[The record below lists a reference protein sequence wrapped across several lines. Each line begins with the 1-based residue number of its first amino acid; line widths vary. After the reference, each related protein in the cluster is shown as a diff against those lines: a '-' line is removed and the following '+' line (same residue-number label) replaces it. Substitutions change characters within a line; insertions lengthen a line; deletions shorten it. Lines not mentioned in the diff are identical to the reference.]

1 MSEAT
6 GKKGQIS
13 RVAMPE
19 QEAKV
24 RARNFLEVPTGY
36 TVKMA
41 QEEASRCLQCKKP
54 GCVEGCPV
62 GVDIPGF
69 IDLIAQGDFT
79 AAIRN
84 LWRKNALPA
93 VCGRVCPQESQCEG
107 KCIVGKK
114 GQPVAIGN
122 LERFCA
128 DYERENGTGEL
139 PPKAPSTGKRVA
151 VVGSGPSGLTVAGD
165 LIVKGHEV
173 TIFEAFHKPGGVLV
187 YGIPE
192 FRLPKAIV
200 AQEVNF
206 LERLGVKVQCNAVVG
221 RTVSLD
227 ELFAEGYDA
236 IYVGVGAGLPKFM
249 NIPGENLVGIL
260 SANEYLTR
268 ANLMRAYDKD
278 KAHTPIYPSRKVAVL
293 GGGNVAMDVAR
304 ELMRD
309 ADDLKSRTD
318 IPDNVYEG
326 IKANKARELHLLIR
340 RGVAQAKFSV
350 QELREL
356 EKLPGVQLIIDED
369 DFDLDDETVEAAG
382 RDKLTRQMV
391 EELFAIREMAED
403 MEDDGD
409 VDFEGNP
416 ADRKY
421 FLHFNTAPVE
431 IVGKD
436 GAVCAIR
443 VERTVTRA
451 DGTMTRT
458 GEFRD
463 IPVQAV
469 YHAVGYKPAAAPGIA
484 YDGRRTTLANS
495 EGRILTE
502 ASENGSVRPRLYS
515 TGWAKRGP
523 VGLIGSTKS
532 DALAIVTHMLED
544 LAAAADGGRIAPD
557 RDPESVDRLLADRG
571 VRPIDFAGWKRI
583 DAFERSE
590 GAREGRE
597 HKKVIDPDRMR
608 ELARS

>member
-1 MSEAT
+1 MRE
-6 GKKGQIS
+6 
-13 RVAMPE
+13 
-19 QEAKV
+19 
-24 RARNFLEVPTGY
+24 
-36 TVKMA
+36 
-41 QEEASRCLQCKKP
+41 
-54 GCVEGCPV
+54 
-62 GVDIPGF
+62 
-69 IDLIAQGDFT
+69 
-79 AAIRN
+79 
-84 LWRKNALPA
+84 WR
-93 VCGRVCPQESQCEG
+93 GRG
-107 KCIVGKK
+107 
-114 GQPVAIGN
+114 
-122 LERFCA
+122 
-128 DYERENGTGEL
+128 
-139 PPKAPSTGKRVA
+139 
-151 VVGSGPSGLTVAGD
+151 
-165 LIVKGHEV
+165 
-173 TIFEAFHKPGGVLV
+173 
-187 YGIPE
+187 
-192 FRLPKAIV
+192 
-200 AQEVNF
+200 
-206 LERLGVKVQCNAVVG
+206 
-221 RTVSLD
+221 
-227 ELFAEGYDA
+227 
-236 IYVGVGAGLPKFM
+236 
-249 NIPGENLVGIL
+249 
-260 SANEYLTR
+260 
-268 ANLMRAYDKD
+268 
-278 KAHTPIYPSRKVAVL
+278 
-293 GGGNVAMDVAR
+293 
-304 ELMRD
+304 
-309 ADDLKSRTD
+309 
-318 IPDNVYEG
+318 
-326 IKANKARELHLLIR
+326 
-340 RGVAQAKFSV
+340 
-350 QELREL
+350 
-356 EKLPGVQLIIDED
+356 KLPGVQRVMDED
-369 DFDLDDETVEAAG
+369 DVDLEGETVEAAG
-382 RDKLTRQMV
+382 SDKLTRQMV

-443 VERTVTRA
+443 VERPVTRA

-571 VRPIDFAGWKRI
+571 VTPIDFAGWKRI